1 MMQGITAEGYGWDF
15 IWQNIQAYLNGNWP
29 WVYILL
35 FFELILFTK
44 NKRWMNLGIY
54 PYILFALTVCNPL
67 VIKVAGKIRIIRQIL
82 PFFLAYSNSTDGWF
96 LLCDYSPKNK

>member
-1 MMQGITAEGYGWDF
+1 MHFKRNHTNKNSVRKEDMMQGITAEGYGWDF
-15 IWQNIQAYLNGNWP
+15 IWQNIQAYLNGNWL

-67 VIKVAGKIRIIRQIL
+67 VIKVAGKI
-82 PFFLAYSNSTDGWF
+82 F
-96 LLCDYSPKNK
+96 

>member
-15 IWQNIQAYLNGNWP
+15 IWQNIQAYLNGNWL

-44 NKRWMNLGIY
+44 NKRWRTIKSTKNV
-54 PYILFALTVCNPL
+54 LFNT
-67 VIKVAGKIRIIRQIL
+67 
-82 PFFLAYSNSTDGWF
+82 FST
-96 LLCDYSPKNK
+96 PP